1 MLDNPNSKPN
11 ILFFV
16 HADTIQRMY
25 KKVLLLSNRD
35 REKEI
40 HEACRFNPFLNP
52 SKATHR
58 TL

>member
-1 MLDNPNSKPN
+1 LDNPNSKPN

-16 HADTIQRMY
+16 YADTIQRMY

-40 HEACRFNPFLNP
+40 C
-52 SKATHR
+52 
-58 TL
+58 